1 MRRGAVALL
10 LPLLVACSSGPS
22 SPFDTGYDVHFIL
35 HAHPPPETA
44 FRVHPVCTV
53 GDQVRKATQVAVGP
67 GEPAAREVAV
77 LRASRGS
84 RRISMWE
91 PRTRSG
97 GRATADVARDLWV
110 VLDLK
115 GRFRIFEKPPHEEI
129 GGWVPLVAVPD

>member
-1 MRRGAVALL
+1 MRRGTVAL
-10 LPLLVACSSGPS
+10 LPLLLLACSSGPS

-35 HAHPPPETA
+35 HAHPPPGSV

-53 GDQVRKATQVAVGP
+53 GADVSKSTQVAVGP

-77 LRASRGS
+77 LRAARGPK
-84 RRISMWE
+84 RIAMWE

-115 GRFRIFEKPPHEEI
+115 GRCRIYEKPPHDEI
-129 GGWVPLVAVPD
+129 GGWKPLVAVPD